1 MIYIVDIDGTICHTE
16 NSDYQNSVPIQ
27 HRIEYMNKLFDNGD
41 ELHYYTARGSVSGKD
56 HTAFTEQQLKDWGV
70 KYTTVNTGK
79 PHYDVWIDDKAI
91 NADTF
96 FKESLT

>member
-1 MIYIVDIDGTICHTE
+1 MIYFVDIDGTICHTE
-16 NSDYQNSVPIQ
+16 NSDYQNSTPIH
-27 HRIEYMNKLFDNGD
+27 HRIEYMNKLFDNGN

-56 HTAFTEQQLKDWGV
+56 YTAFTEQQLKDWGV